1 MSEPSKTWWYG
12 GCEVDAPVMTT
23 GPGWPGSDAEGR
35 KMFENTHFATEAAA
49 WKNLLANAQAGQRL
63 DASAYR
69 QAQAALERATREL
82 ATSAARASD
91 LERAHEEWLRAKKE
105 AGRG

>member
-12 GCEVDAPVMTT
+12 GSEVDAPVMTT

-49 WKNLLANAQAGQRL
+49 WKNLLANAQA
-63 DASAYR
+63 AYR
-69 QAQAALERATREL
+69 QAKAALERATREL

-91 LERAHEEWLRAKKE
+91 LERAHEEWLRTKKE